1 MPTSCHQKNYFI
13 PDVTLS
19 WQKRKKS
26 KRISYDC
33 RDLETQV
40 KPLKARKVKPAN
52 ILPNR
57 AILSTLYDKFTTNV
71 QIVHSTLN
79 SRANYCTRYP
89 LCRTNLLLLLY
100 RTVHN
105 SANYIN
111 LDPLCR
117 TNIPMIQYC
126 ILQYVHSTVHN
137 RANYCTLYPLCRT
150 KLPLMLYGTVH
161 NRDNNITLYP
171 LCSVGQFSQPRI
183 PLATPGL
190 TSIRS

>member
-1 MPTSCHQKNYFI
+1 M
-13 PDVTLS
+13 TLS

-100 RTVHN
+100 TQCIGQYTTVLITFTWTH
-105 SANYIN
+105 
-111 LDPLCR
+111 
-117 TNIPMIQYC
+117 
-126 ILQYVHSTVHN
+126 YVGQIYQWYSTVYCSMYIVQYTTGLITVPCIHCVGQ
-137 RANYCTLYPLCRT
+137 NYHWCCMVQYTTGL
-150 KLPLMLYGTVH
+150 
-161 NRDNNITLYP
+161 ITLP
-171 LCSVGQFSQPRI
+171 CTRCVL
-183 PLATPGL
+183 
-190 TSIRS
+190 